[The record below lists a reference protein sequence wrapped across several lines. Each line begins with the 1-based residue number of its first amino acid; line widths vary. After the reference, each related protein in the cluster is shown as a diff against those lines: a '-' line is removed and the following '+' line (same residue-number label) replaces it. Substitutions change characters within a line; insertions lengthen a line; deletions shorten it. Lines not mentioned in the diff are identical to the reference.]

1 MATGIVFEKEFETF
15 LTNKGRVR
23 GNSLKKVPI
32 GQIFNNTTE
41 RKGITKLLTK
51 LGLQDYTIEDIF
63 GKKQREFVET
73 LVNSDKLTA
82 GKKND
87 IIGPFKPLL
96 AEVGI

>member
-23 GNSLKKVPI
+23 GNSLKKVPV
-32 GQIFNNTTE
+32 GQIFNNTTQ

-63 GKKQREFVET
+63 GKNKES
-73 LVNSDKLTA
+73 LLKL
-82 GKKND
+82 
-87 IIGPFKPLL
+87 
-96 AEVGI
+96 